1 MWDGRRRWRRRWRRW
16 WRRKGWS
23 GWCHIGGAAAAGFAC
38 AVDALSVALRRHLAP
53 LHASRVGE
61 PHGVTLCIGSAS
73 CSLCG
78 CAFRTCCACI
88 QIAVLQPANLVAA
101 EAWARVDA
109 CCEQQLRCNDN
120 GAPASPSNHIPV
132 AGSAREACGQGV
144 MRRVCD
150 DGGLLDGRA
159 GSILVLSGLT
169 VIIIGQE
176 EATTTSDTSTATLLY
191 PTTASEL
198 CINGYVGCG
207 RKITW
212 GPGQPRAGLRACF
225 FLFVPGERERG
236 ILSLRAWDCVAS
248 ARRGLPLGRKI
259 YLLT

>member
-16 WRRKGWS
+16 WRRKVWS
-23 GWCHIGGAAAAGFAC
+23 WWCHIGGAAAAGFAC

-61 PHGVTLCIGSAS
+61 PHGVTLCIGRAS
-73 CSLCG
+73 CSFCG

-150 DGGLLDGRA
+150 DGGLLDGQGA
-159 GSILVLSGLT
+159 
-169 VIIIGQE
+169 
-176 EATTTSDTSTATLLY
+176 Y
-191 PTTASEL
+191 F
-198 CINGYVGCG
+198 C
-207 RKITW
+207 
-212 GPGQPRAGLRACF
+212 
-225 FLFVPGERERG
+225 EREREV
-236 ILSLRAWDCVAS
+236 SYPSWT
-248 ARRGLPLGRKI
+248 
-259 YLLT
+259 Y